1 MSSLGLEGA
10 IVQRKPN
17 KKDKSYKKRSKHA
30 ITADHGKNEG
40 DDPHWAYEPPVGA
53 VLLDHNVESKPF
65 EWDAIKDDED
75 TELWLIRV
83 PDSIKA
89 KHLEG
94 LEIDPPSSSRTARVG
109 SLTRKA
115 ATYDVW
121 SVGDDDT
128 EVVGGEELRG
138 LSCLIPRTKKGGKL
152 CMAPKTI
159 SRHIVISAQPTV
171 PTVPEHQ
178 PVVHQNPPRPSYPK
192 AVLKHRFLPYGARC
206 GQSQSENLPVD
217 VDAANSPATKPADTM
232 RTSPSKDK
240 EVQPKESKGK
250 KRKVEVEILKKSKKH
265 KSNV

>member
-1 MSSLGLEGA
+1 MSSLGLEDP
-10 IVQRKPN
+10 IVHSNNK
-17 KKDKSYKKRSKHA
+17 KKDKSSKKRSKH
-30 ITADHGKNEG
+30 TAVVTANHEKNEG
-40 DDPHWAYEPPVGA
+40 DDPHWAYEPPAGA
-53 VLLDHNVESKPF
+53 VLLDHTIESKPF

-75 TELWLIRV
+75 TEIWLIRV

-109 SLTRKA
+109 SLARKT

-121 SVGDDDT
+121 SIGDDDT

-138 LSCLIPRTKKGGKL
+138 LSCLIPRTKKRGKL
-152 CMAPKTI
+152 CIAPKTI

-192 AVLKHRFLPYGARC
+192 AVLKHRFVPYGARS
-206 GQSQSENLPVD
+206 GQSQSEDLPMD
-217 VDAANSPATKPADTM
+217 VDATNTPATKPADTM
-232 RTSPSKDK
+232 
-240 EVQPKESKGK
+240 ESKGK
-250 KRKVEVEILKKSKKH
+250 KRKVEVEIPKKSKKH
-265 KSNV
+265 K